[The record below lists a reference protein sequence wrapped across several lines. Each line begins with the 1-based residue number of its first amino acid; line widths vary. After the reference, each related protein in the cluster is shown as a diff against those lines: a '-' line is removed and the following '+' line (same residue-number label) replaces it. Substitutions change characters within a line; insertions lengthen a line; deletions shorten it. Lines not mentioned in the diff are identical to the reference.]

1 MHSAKAESRF
11 AEQILHIF
19 EEDMAQRSGAIRI
32 SIISV
37 ERSQYGWY

>member
-19 EEDMAQRSGAIRI
+19 EEDMAQRSVAISHFNI
-32 SIISV
+32 WFV
-37 ERSQYGWY
+37 FEFVL